1 MEALTTAIKSFIR
14 LSTEEEK
21 LISTLF
27 REMELKPGEYFL
39 EEGKV
44 CKYVAFVVK
53 GLLRFYIN
61 DDGEEKTGY
70 FSNEGDFLSYY
81 PSFLTQTV
89 ADKYIQALEPTK
101 LFVIDYDRL
110 QHLYKN
116 IQEGERFGRLAIEQ
130 VYLSAVRQLD
140 SFYNDPPEKRYQQF
154 LNTYPNL
161 VQRIPQY
168 YIASYVGIKP
178 QSLSRIRKRLV
189 KKH

>member
-1 MEALTTAIKSFIR
+1 MGILINAIKSFIR

-21 LISTLF
+21 LIPTLF
-27 REMELKPGEYFL
+27 REMELKPGEYLL

-44 CKYVAFVVK
+44 CKFVAFVAK
-53 GLLRFYIN
+53 GLLRFYSN

-70 FSNEGDFLSYY
+70 FSSEGDFLSYY
-81 PSFLTQTV
+81 PSFLTQSP

-101 LFVIDYDRL
+101 LYVIDYNHL
-110 QHLYKN
+110 QQLYKN
-116 IQEGERFGRLAIEQ
+116 VQEGERFGRLAIEQ
-130 VYLSAVRQLD
+130 VYLSAIRQLD
-140 SFYNDPPEKRYQQF
+140 SFYTDPPEKRYQQF
-154 LNTYPNL
+154 LNSYPTL

-178 QSLSRIRKRLV
+178 PSLSRIRKRLA